1 MDSMGSS
8 RVVVLVVA
16 LGFMCA
22 YIDSFV
28 LPVQPIIAR
37 ARSTRSVGRPD
48 SSAPARTLSRGRRS
62 IRMMAGALD
71 VSRVLRAGS
80 VQSFWLFSQRSLL
93 ETSNNTSCIHSK

>member
-62 IRMMAGALD
+62 TRMMAGALD
-71 VSRVLRAGS
+71 VSCVLRAGS
-80 VQSFWLFSQRSLL
+80 VGNFRLFPQRFLL
-93 ETSNNTSCIHSK
+93 ETCNTSSIHSK